1 MPLTDED
8 YAEWNQRSASGY
20 YYQPHGAW
28 TGVPGGPLVNAFP
41 ESSGTTY
48 ESSPSQ
54 SFGTQFN
61 PDLSG
66 ATYEASEPFA
76 SQFNLSLSGAT
87 HESSQP
93 FASEFNP
100 GLSGTTHES
109 SEHFASEFNL
119 GSSGATHESSEPFVS
134 EFIPDTSIFGPMDTK
149 EVKEGTNQHIVAH
162 TPAIQAIM
170 DSSLLMDNIPSTC
183 LTQFFSTT

>member
-8 YAEWNQRSASGY
+8 YAEWNQHPAFGY
-20 YYQPHGAW
+20 YYQHGAW
-28 TGVPGGPLVNAFP
+28 TGVLGGPLINTFP
-41 ESSGTTY
+41 DSSGTMY
-48 ESSPSQ
+48 ESSQ
-54 SFGTQFN
+54 SFASQFN

-76 SQFNLSLSGAT
+76 SQLNLSLSGAM
-87 HESSQP
+87 HESSEP

-100 GLSGTTHES
+100 GLSGAMHKS
-109 SEHFASEFNL
+109 SELFASEFNP
-119 GSSGATHESSEPFVS
+119 GSSGVMQESSKSFVS

-162 TPAIQAIM
+162 T
-170 DSSLLMDNIPSTC
+170 L
-183 LTQFFSTT
+183 